1 MLKAVPRA
9 GLRSRHTFFQHFPV
23 MRSPVRWALL
33 ALLLLSAVASSPGGG
48 KVYLVLGS
56 DTAIWEGMDVA
67 KYHCTYS
74 SALYTDPSRN
84 AYAVMDATFRNS
96 IRDSEGKTLKLTWW
110 MMVGNIFRTATNTD
124 VPLPNTMTI
133 SLMNRYHGNAI
144 RQWGDELSLHYHT
157 FVWTDYDGDGAWYWN
172 QARTFGESRV
182 DFDETLA
189 HSLLEENVYPVSF
202 RSGWETMDNEWQ
214 HHLEQILPFSMH
226 SHAGAVGRDST
237 EPIDNV
243 LDWSRAPST
252 WVPYH
257 PSQDDYQVP
266 GSLRGWNLRALH
278 LANVNSTLL
287 ETLFSRADTGTDQV
301 ACLWGHLPETDFLDN
316 IRRVDSL
323 IHVVAAKYPQVTF
336 HYCTAVEA
344 MQRWMN
350 AADRTPPIVEITEDP
365 AGEDVSWS
373 IQTDE
378 ALFTGA
384 PFVAVKDRYEQVFP
398 VPCVP
403 VGLCRWKT
411 SRSFKRA
418 DVAKVGVAAVDSLG
432 NLTTRF
438 LRYLPDDVYVDNLDP
453 EYSEIHGTWTTLIP
467 GSWGTDARVATVGAN
482 DSVVVRWKP
491 PLLSGGTYGILM
503 QIPPVTGSATD
514 LLFRVLSGGV
524 VTDTFRLAGP
534 LAASQWVYVGT
545 CSIPSPGTHVLEMTV
560 GGPTQT
566 GKKVAADVLKYTA
579 LVRERQLVIGDAA
592 VNFGMVSVRDT
603 VQSRLRLSNVGTGT
617 LQIFGLSSA
626 AQLSWCDT
634 TLPLSLLPMAAV
646 TVPLRFCSTTLGV
659 AKDTFL
665 LSSNDPVHPLVQVPV
680 IADVQPYFVIV
691 DNDDSLHYQ
700 ETGRWFFS
708 NAQAHGPTSRYSFL
722 SDGPGARA
730 RFSATLSE
738 GGEYGIHEILPK
750 TANATLRARY
760 ELVINGAKVDSAFI
774 NQNDGSGNW
783 VTLFQREIAPRSLV
797 EVSVSD
803 ASGALASGLVLRADA
818 LRFSL
823 IAQGPVAVREAS
835 GDPVTFRLH
844 QNYPNPFNPATVI
857 SAEWPVAGEVKL
869 VVYDLLGREVTT
881 LATEFHPAGKFN
893 FVFDAHK
900 LPSGIYLYRLIAG
913 GYSETRRMLLIR

>member
-1 MLKAVPRA
+1 
-9 GLRSRHTFFQHFPV
+9 
-23 MRSPVRWALL
+23 MRSPVIWTLL
-33 ALLLLSAVASSPGGG
+33 ALLLLSAVVSSPGGG

-74 SALYTDPSRN
+74 PGLYTDPSRN

-124 VPLPNTMTI
+124 VPLPNTMTLY
-133 SLMNRYHGNAI
+133 LMNRYHGSAI
-144 RQWGDELSLHYHT
+144 RQWGDEVSLHYHT
-157 FVWTDYDGDGAWYWN
+157 FVWTDYDGDGTPYWN

-214 HHLEQILPFSMH
+214 HYLEQILPFSMH
-226 SHAGAVGRDST
+226 SHAGAVRRDST
-237 EPIDNV
+237 EPVDNV
-243 LDWSRAPST
+243 YDWSRAPSA

-278 LANVNSTLL
+278 LANVNSALL
-287 ETLFSRADTGTDQV
+287 ETIFSRANNGTDQV

-323 IHVVAAKYPQVTF
+323 THAVAAKYPQVTF

-350 AADRTPPIVEITEDP
+350 TADRTPPIVEITEDP
-365 AGEDVSWS
+365 AGEDISWS

-378 ALFTGA
+378 PLFAGA

-398 VPCVP
+398 VSCVP
-403 VGLCRWKT
+403 VSRHQWKT
-411 SRSFKRA
+411 SRSFKRT
-418 DVAKVGVAAVDSLG
+418 DVAKVGVAAVDNAG
-432 NLTTRF
+432 NLSTRL

-453 EYSEIHGTWTTLIP
+453 EYSEMRGTWTTVKP
-467 GSWGTDARVATVGAN
+467 GSWGVDARVATVGAN

-491 PLLSGGTYGILM
+491 PLLNSGVYGILV

-514 LLFRVLSGGV
+514 LLFRVLSDGA

-534 LAASQWVYVGT
+534 LPASQWVYVGT
-545 CSIPSPGTHVLEMTV
+545 CSIPAPGTHALEMTV
-560 GGPTQT
+560 RGPTQA
-566 GKKVAADVLKYTA
+566 GKRVTTDVVKYTA
-579 LVRERQLVIGDAA
+579 LIRERQLVIADAA

-603 VQSRLRLSNVGTGT
+603 VQSRIRLSNVGTGT
-617 LQIFGLSSA
+617 LRISGLSSA
-626 AQLSWCDT
+626 AQLAWCDT
-634 TLPLSLLPMAAV
+634 TLPLVLPPMATV
-646 TVPLRFCSTTLGV
+646 NVPLRFCSPTLGV

-665 LSSNDPVHPLVQVPV
+665 VASDDPVRPLVQIPV

-691 DNDDSLHYQ
+691 DNEDSLHYQ
-700 ETGRWFFS
+700 ETGRWFYS
-708 NAQAHGPTSRYSFL
+708 NAQALGPTSRYSFL

-730 RFSATLSE
+730 RFVAMLSE

-760 ELVINGAKVDSAFI
+760 ELVINGATVDSVFL
-774 NQNDGSGNW
+774 NQNEGSGNW
-783 VTLFQREIAPRSLV
+783 VKLFQRSVAPQSMV
-797 EVSVSD
+797 EVSVND
-803 ASGALASGLVLRADA
+803 ASGALTSGIVLRADA

-823 IAQGPVAVREAS
+823 IAQGPLAVQADA
-835 GDPVTFRLH
+835 GGPVTFGLL
-844 QNYPNPFNPATVI
+844 QNYPNPFNPTTVI
-857 SAEWPVAGEVKL
+857 SARWPVAGEVNL
-869 VVYDLLGREVTT
+869 VVYDMLGREVAT
-881 LATEFHPAGKFN
+881 LAAGSYPAGKFD
-893 FVFDAHK
+893 FVFDAHR
-900 LPSGIYLYRLIAG
+900 LPSGVYLYRLIAG
-913 GYSETRRMLLIR
+913 GGSETRRMLLIR